1 MLLTNL
7 SPCPPPPAP
16 HQLII
21 NYKLKSTAHIPKKT
35 MAYKF
40 LGTIIDDLAS
50 FAIKQ
55 PLLHRIACFRDDVVF
70 IVLLYQM

>member
-1 MLLTNL
+1 
-7 SPCPPPPAP
+7 
-16 HQLII
+16 
-21 NYKLKSTAHIPKKT
+21 

-70 IVLLYQM
+70 VVLLYQM